1 MMDRII
7 GAFTFRKGVYAEVAR
22 DTNFTTDAWII
33 VVVAT
38 FIAQLGSSAA
48 LLTGNEGFFGF
59 LVSVIVGT
67 LMALIGFVVSVFL
80 ISWLARSM
88 FNSKA
93 SFDELQRAMGLA
105 NVWRVIGFVSILA
118 AISTALVCLLSPVT
132 IIAGIAGLVAYL
144 FSIREA
150 TGMEWVGVIVTVVV
164 ALIIQLIV
172 TAIAGGILAIFGFG
186 AAALLG

>member
-22 DTNFTTDAWII
+22 DPLFTTDAWII
-33 VVVAT
+33 VVVAN

-48 LLTGNEGFFGF
+48 LLTGSEGFFGY

-67 LMALIGFVVSVFL
+67 LMSLIGFVVSVFL
-80 ISWLARSM
+80 VSWLARSM
-88 FNSKA
+88 FKSTA
-93 SFDELQRAMGLA
+93 GFDELQRAMGLA
-105 NVWRVIGFVSILA
+105 NVWRVIGFLSILS
-118 AISTALVCLLSPVT
+118 AISPALVCLLSPVT
-132 IIAGIAGLVAYL
+132 IIAGIAGLAAYL
-144 FSIREA
+144 ISIREA
-150 TGMEWVGVIVTVVV
+150 TGMEWVGVIVTVFV
-164 ALIIQLIV
+164 AVIIQLIV